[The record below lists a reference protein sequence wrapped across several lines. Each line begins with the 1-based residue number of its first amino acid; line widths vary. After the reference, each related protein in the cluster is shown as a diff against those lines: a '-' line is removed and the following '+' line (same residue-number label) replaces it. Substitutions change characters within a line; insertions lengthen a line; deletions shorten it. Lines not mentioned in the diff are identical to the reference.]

1 MPRRMLSSSQKVI
14 PRNPCTVLFREK
26 KKKKKKKRAT
36 RYVTNLTM
44 LSVKVKLSALRS
56 NASVCCSTVKRSVL

>member
-26 KKKKKKKRAT
+26 KKKKKRDT
-36 RYVTNLTM
+36 RYVTYLTM

-56 NASVCCSTVKRSVL
+56 NASICCSTVKRSVL